1 MEQPKDVNEW
11 SIRKINSYF
20 RKHDDSNKWP
30 ICGAFNVTERAIRRI
45 RKLRLIGMEVNG
57 GLEYYLMLEEEI
69 SRIVNS
75 F

>member
-20 RKHDDSNKWP
+20 RKRDDSNKWP
-30 ICGAFNVTERAIRRI
+30 ICGAFNATERAIRRI
-45 RKLRLIGMEVNG
+45 RKLRLIGMEVKG

>member
-1 MEQPKDVNEW
+1 M
-11 SIRKINSYF
+11 
-20 RKHDDSNKWP
+20 
-30 ICGAFNVTERAIRRI
+30 TERAIRRI